1 MTTKINHPCKMFVG
15 GEWQETVTG
24 KSEPIINP
32 SCGESISQAPMCGKK
47 DIDMAVEAAKKAY
60 PSWASTPVVK
70 RAQIMFQ
77 YKQLLEEN
85 FDAIAR
91 ILSLEHGKNLNEAR
105 GSLRR
110 GIEVVDLACG
120 LAAVFKGETL
130 RNVGGGVDYES
141 HRFPLGVCAGI
152 TPFNFPAMIPLW
164 MFPIAITCG
173 NTFVLKPSPQ
183 TPLTSAR
190 LVELAASAGLP
201 AGVLNLVHGGKEAV
215 DVLLDHPDI
224 KAVSFVGSTA
234 VAKYIYQTGTN
245 AGKRVQAAGG
255 AKNYAVIT
263 RHAPEEST
271 VKAILG
277 SVFGSSGERCM
288 ATSILIGT
296 DEAVDHFLPLIRNGA
311 ANLRVGRTDSDDIPD
326 MGPVISK
333 EHLERIHGYI
343 DSGIEEGAQLVL
355 DGREL
360 VPENAGNGYFIGPTI
375 FDHVTAGMRIAK
387 EEIFGPVLSIMRVA
401 DLDAAI
407 EVVNKSPYGNA
418 AVIFT
423 NDGKQARE
431 MQDRVNCGMI
441 GINVGVPAPM
451 ALFPFSGWKN
461 SFFGDLHVQSREGID
476 FYTKKKVVMKR
487 WFTIDKLS
495 ETVF

>member
-1 MTTKINHPCKMFVG
+1 MFVG
-15 GEWQETVTG
+15 GEWQESVTG
-24 KSEPIINP
+24 RSVPVINP
-32 SCGESISQAPMCGKK
+32 SCGESISQAPMCNRK
-47 DIDMAVEAAKKAY
+47 DIDLAVNAAKKAFH
-60 PSWASTPVVK
+60 SWAATSVAK
-70 RAQIMFQ
+70 RTQIMFQ
-77 YKQLLEEN
+77 YKQLLEEH
-85 FDAIAR
+85 FADIAR
-91 ILSLEHGKNLNEAR
+91 LLSIEHGKNLNEAK

-110 GIEVVDLACG
+110 GVEVVDLACG
-120 LAAVFKGETL
+120 LAGIFKGETL

-183 TPLTSAR
+183 TPLTSVR

-201 AGVLNLVHGGKEAV
+201 AGVLNLVQGGKEAV
-215 DVLLDHPDI
+215 DALLDHPDI
-224 KAVSFVGSTA
+224 QAVSFVGSTP

-271 VKAILG
+271 VKAILS

-288 ATSILIGT
+288 ATSVLIGK
-296 DEAVDHFLPLIRNGA
+296 DEAVDHFLPLIHDA
-311 ANLRVGRTDSDDIPD
+311 AAKMRVGRTDGDDMPD

-343 DSGIEEGAQLVL
+343 KSGIEEGARLVL
-355 DGREL
+355 DGRKL
-360 VPENAGNGYFIGPTI
+360 RVENAGNGYFIGPTI
-375 FDHVTAGMRIAK
+375 FDHVMARMRIAK
-387 EEIFGPVLSIMRVA
+387 EEIFGPVLSIMRVP
-401 DLDAAI
+401 DLYTAI
-407 EVVNKSPYGNA
+407 EQINKSPYGNA
-418 AVIFT
+418 VVIFT
-423 NDGKQARE
+423 NDGEQARKI
-431 MQDRVNCGMI
+431 QDRANCGMV

-451 ALFPFSGWKN
+451 ALFPFSGWKK

-476 FYTKKKVVMKR
+476 FYTKKKVIMKR
-487 WFTIDKLS
+487 WFASDALS